1 MGVKGAPAGCAD
13 SVQVTNIRMLWPP
26 RPNSQE
32 QALPATRRPN
42 ILLILVDDRGFA
54 DLGAMGSEIR
64 IPHINGM
71 ARQGILLSAMYNC
84 ARRCPTRDSLLTG
97 LYPHKAGRR
106 R

>member
-1 MGVKGAPAGCAD
+1 
-13 SVQVTNIRMLWPP
+13 MLWPP

-42 ILLILVDDRGFA
+42 IILILVDDRGFA

-64 IPHINGM
+64 TLHINGM